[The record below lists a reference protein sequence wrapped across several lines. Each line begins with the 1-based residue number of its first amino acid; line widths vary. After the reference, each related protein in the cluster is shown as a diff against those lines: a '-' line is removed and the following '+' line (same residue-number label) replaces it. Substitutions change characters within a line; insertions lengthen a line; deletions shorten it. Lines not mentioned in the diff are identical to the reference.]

1 MCLIQDES
9 VLVTGYIHRLVK
21 ELILLSVCKP
31 IIIIIIII
39 MSYRQKTDKKVQ
51 SKYFNYLM

>member
-39 MSYRQKTDKKVQ
+39 KCEPTPIDIK
-51 SKYFNYLM
+51 